1 MKKITCLLA
10 LFLCVIGTAMAQ
22 TQITDISQLSNDK
35 KYTVWTARGGW
46 AVNAAGDQFVSS
58 NDAGLG
64 TTLSADNM
72 KNAQCQFQFLSEDGG
87 TAIYLFS
94 VSANKYVTKDCTLS
108 ETATDALTFNKQD
121 DGTFVIKF
129 DNSHYI
135 SVGNNQKIV
144 VDGWSY
150 ADAGNK
156 VTIKE
161 VPDALVEV
169 TWNYQ
174 IGDRTFKT
182 ITEELAAN
190 TACTAPA
197 VDFFVAD
204 SQSADNTGSGE
215 TLTITVSGHENLPF
229 VVTTDL
235 NNAKWYAWRM
245 HSSEPKFLSYNVEN
259 DKVAY
264 ANKTVTDYSILS
276 DNAYFWCI
284 TGNLVDGFKLY
295 NKAVYNKA
303 VGTTQSLSYA
313 LGDPVMSDVDANNTW
328 KLVKSAANSNWF
340 CLQRADMTEGEK
352 YMNLDFSKG
361 KLSYWSAADAGSS
374 IFMHTPASFPVNYV
388 ESYINVPAN
397 AVGSST
403 YFNEETKADALTKIA
418 AAEADEFNF
427 TAAQTLAGIATNV
440 ANGSFVDMA
449 PGYYRIYSA
458 QPGLYANNRGLIY
471 AGSVTWG
478 EVSKSNINNIVKLEA
493 ATSTDD
499 EGKYYLYACN
509 AKKYM
514 QGVAGALGN
523 AAGENSGITVT
534 PLGSAQYNLVF
545 GNGTMHANGHGGGSG
560 TGSNL
565 IGWDGSANSASA
577 WYIVPATDLE
587 VALNTVG
594 DASYASAYLPFPVQG
609 EGIYTGAINGTSL
622 NMTAQ
627 TGVIPA
633 ETGMV
638 IKGAQDATSA
648 TLTIGGTANADVSS
662 NRLTGTLTA
671 LTENLTNYLVLGKN
685 ASDQIGFYTPSSSV
699 SAIAANKAFLNA
711 SDVDGASPAIAMNF
725 GGEATGVGT
734 VITENGIQSNAP
746 VFDLSGRRVMQ
757 TVKGG
762 LYIQNGKKFIV
773 K

>member
-87 TAIYLFS
+87 TTIYLYS
-94 VSANKYVTKDCTLS
+94 VSANKYVNKDCTLS
-108 ETATDALTFNKQD
+108 ATATDALTFNKQD

-388 ESYINVPAN
+388 ESYMNAPAN
-397 AVGSST
+397 AVGQSEYLT
-403 YFNEETKADALTKIA
+403 GENMTNARDAL
-418 AAEADEFNF
+418 D
-427 TAAQTLAGIATNV
+427 AAQADQLNFSAATELATIATNV
-440 ANGSFVDMA
+440 ANGSFVEMA
-449 PGYYRIYSA
+449 PGYYRLQNVNYGTYVVNGSSTDTYNNVFGGEA
-458 QPGLYANNRGLIY
+458 AANVPSLV
-471 AGSVTWG
+471 GSVVNFVANGDNYTLYIQGKALGQCKQSTAVTLGAETNGVYSVTNNGPICTIGDQSHTAGYNYLHNAASQSNKVVGW
-478 EVSKSNINNIVKLEA
+478 VSN
-493 ATSTDD
+493 
-499 EGKYYLYACN
+499 
-509 AKKYM
+509 
-514 QGVAGALGN
+514 AGA
-523 AAGENSGITVT
+523 S
-534 PLGSAQYNLVF
+534 Q
-545 GNGTMHANGHGGGSG
+545 
-560 TGSNL
+560 
-565 IGWDGSANSASA
+565 

-587 VALNTVG
+587 VALHTVDG
-594 DASYASAYLPFPVQG
+594 VSYASAYLPFPVQG
-609 EGIYTGAINGTSL
+609 EGIYTGTIDGNGSSL

-627 TGVIPA
+627 KGVVPAKTGI
-633 ETGMV
+633 V
-638 IKGAQDATSA
+638 IKSPYATA
-648 TLTIGGTANADVSS
+648 TLTIGGSADADVSDNS
-662 NRLTGTLTA
+662 LKGTLTD
-671 LTENLTNYLVLGKN
+671 LTGDLSNYLVLGVSN
-685 ASDQIGFYTPSSSV
+685 HNTGIGFFTPSENLHT
-699 SAIAANKAFLNA
+699 IAANKAYLLAAEVSSA
-711 SDVDGASPAIAMNF
+711 SHALAMNF

>member
-87 TAIYLFS
+87 TTIYLYS
-94 VSANKYVTKDCTLS
+94 VSANKYVNKDCTLS
-108 ETATDALTFNKQD
+108 ATATDALTFNKQD

-295 NKAVYNKA
+295 NKAVYHKA
-303 VGTTQSLSYA
+303 VGTTQSLYYA

-388 ESYINVPAN
+388 ESYMNAPAN
-397 AVGSST
+397 AVGQSEYLT
-403 YFNEETKADALTKIA
+403 GENMTNARDAL
-418 AAEADEFNF
+418 D
-427 TAAQTLAGIATNV
+427 AAQADQLNFSAATELATIATNV
-440 ANGSFVDMA
+440 ANGSFVEMA
-449 PGYYRIYSA
+449 PGYYRLQNVNYGTYVVNGSSTDTYNNVFGGEA
-458 QPGLYANNRGLIY
+458 AANVPSLV
-471 AGSVTWG
+471 GSVVNFVANGDNYTLYIQGKALGQCKQSTAVTLGAETNGVYSVTNNGPICTIGDQSHTAGYNYLHNAASQSNKVVGW
-478 EVSKSNINNIVKLEA
+478 VSN
-493 ATSTDD
+493 
-499 EGKYYLYACN
+499 
-509 AKKYM
+509 
-514 QGVAGALGN
+514 AGA
-523 AAGENSGITVT
+523 S
-534 PLGSAQYNLVF
+534 Q
-545 GNGTMHANGHGGGSG
+545 
-560 TGSNL
+560 
-565 IGWDGSANSASA
+565 

-587 VALNTVG
+587 VALHTVDG
-594 DASYASAYLPFPVQG
+594 VSYASAYLPFPVQG
-609 EGIYTGAINGTSL
+609 EGIYTGTIDGNGSSL

-627 TGVIPA
+627 KGVVPAKTGI
-633 ETGMV
+633 V
-638 IKGAQDATSA
+638 IKSPYATA
-648 TLTIGGTANADVSS
+648 TLTIGGSADADVSDNS
-662 NRLTGTLTA
+662 LKGTLTD
-671 LTENLTNYLVLGKN
+671 LTGDLSNYLVLGVSN
-685 ASDQIGFYTPSSSV
+685 HNTGIGFFTPSENLHT
-699 SAIAANKAFLNA
+699 IAANKAYLLAAEVSSA
-711 SDVDGASPAIAMNF
+711 SHALAMNF